1 MVIEAGGVPR
11 VVRAMRT
18 FKNHAG
24 VVAQATRAL
33 ANIASGDQAC
43 AKAVHVGGAAKE
55 EAVGELGGAASV
67 AAALMAHPRQLEVW
81 WAMWKTELCGRP
93 ARTYTCQLAEAGRGW
108 RLP

>member
-1 MVIEAGGVPR
+1 MVLEAGGVPR

-18 FKNHAG
+18 FKSHAG

-33 ANIASGDQAC
+33 ANIASGDEAC
-43 AKAVHVGGAAKE
+43 AKAVRVGGAAKE

-67 AAALMAHPRQLEVW
+67 AAALTAHPRQLDVVGYVKNRAIMAGQPEHI
-81 WAMWKTELCGRP
+81 
-93 ARTYTCQLAEAGRGW
+93 CQLAEAGRGW